1 MDFVYVIS
9 HAHITGGGELVVS
22 ILSFIAS
29 LLGEYTSPERWSA
42 HGWLISRWDLFC
54 LRSVM
59 YWMKNVWDS
68 VILWVFGWALGGPLA
83 LTQTTTTWEPSLGL
97 VGGMFQRKEAPIKK
111 LWSSYYQLKCVMV
124 NNVFIK

>member
-59 YWMKNVWDS
+59 YWMKNARAS
-68 VILWVFGWALGGPLA
+68 
-83 LTQTTTTWEPSLGL
+83 
-97 VGGMFQRKEAPIKK
+97 R
-111 LWSSYYQLKCVMV
+111 SSIQL
-124 NNVFIK
+124 ISRLSP